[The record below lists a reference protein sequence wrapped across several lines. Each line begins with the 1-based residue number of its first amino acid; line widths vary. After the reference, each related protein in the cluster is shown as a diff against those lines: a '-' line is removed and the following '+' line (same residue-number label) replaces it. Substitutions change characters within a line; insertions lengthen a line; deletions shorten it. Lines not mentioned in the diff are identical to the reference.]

1 MGYRV
6 IGLITLQ
13 DAAAFEEYRA
23 QVGATIAQYGGKVL
37 QRAAVDRIFYNETGA
52 CAPEAL
58 VDIEFP
64 GADDARRWADSPEY
78 GRLLEVRGRAMRL
91 LLIGFQG
98 D

>member
-13 DAAAFEEYRA
+13 DHSAFEEYRS

-52 CAPEAL
+52 CLPDSL
-58 VDIEFP
+58 VDIDFP
-64 GADDARRWADSPEY
+64 SAEDAQRWADSPEY
-78 GRLLEVRGRAMRL
+78 GHLLEVRGRAMRL

-98 D
+98 A